1 MQIRRKVAYLGIVRA
16 LRELLQSFSLRIA
29 YISDP
34 IRRTRLPRAESE
46 GGKCRLVL
54 KIVPRRGIIA
64 VRMRQTPQK
73 EVIMKYICDVCGYVY
88 DEELG
93 DPDNGIDPGTTW
105 AELPDDFVCPLCGV
119 GKEDFSPEA

>member
-1 MQIRRKVAYLGIVRA
+1 
-16 LRELLQSFSLRIA
+16 
-29 YISDP
+29 
-34 IRRTRLPRAESE
+34 
-46 GGKCRLVL
+46 
-54 KIVPRRGIIA
+54 
-64 VRMRQTPQK
+64 MRQTPQK
-73 EVIMKYICDVCGYVY
+73 EVIMKYICNVCGYVY